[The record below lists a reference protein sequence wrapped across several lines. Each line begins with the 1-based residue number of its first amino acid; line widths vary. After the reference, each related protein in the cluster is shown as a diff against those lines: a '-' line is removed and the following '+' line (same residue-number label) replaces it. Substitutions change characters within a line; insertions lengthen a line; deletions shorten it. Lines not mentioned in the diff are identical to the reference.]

1 MEKITEDELGQVVT
15 QIIKEVERQYKW
27 NNNNHGLTM
36 EEAVIK
42 VARRLGNNWEL
53 VKSE

>member
-1 MEKITEDELGQVVT
+1 MKTITEDELGQVVT
-15 QIIKEVERQYKW
+15 RIIKEVERQYKR

-36 EEAVIK
+36 EEAAIK
-42 VARRLGNNWEL
+42 VAERLGNNWEL